1 MFMNRFL
8 LTIFVFL
15 TFLFSTNA
23 QECPR
28 HLYDCKG
35 ACGWFVDADGNGYC
49 DLTTYS
55 DALLKKLHKK
65 KDSVTQIQN
74 IKNNQLEDSL
84 IKTGARKTG
93 INNTTDKTQETKTG
107 NISHKCPFENTPE
120 CEKNISTQSGAS
132 AVDSSSNAQ
141 QTNNKSGFKVKK
153 YDFFLI
159 FSLCVFFYL
168 VSAVL
173 VKRKIYKKSIH
184 RKIWNTLLL
193 LAFLNTGLT
202 GLFLVIQ
209 LNYLVLFNWFSK
221 FLFWHVEFG
230 ISMAAISI
238 LHILWHWK
246 YFWHLLVKRKD
257 ETACNSQMRSL

>member
-1 MFMNRFL
+1 MFMKRFL
-8 LTIFVFL
+8 LTIFVFS

-28 HLYDCKG
+28 HLFDCKG

-49 DLTTYS
+49 DLTAYS
-55 DALLKKLHKK
+55 DGLLKKLLNK
-65 KDSVTQIQN
+65 KDTATKNQN
-74 IKNNQLEDSL
+74 IKNNRVEDT
-84 IKTGARKTG
+84 IKKSDATVQKNGS
-93 INNTTDKTQETKTG
+93 NNTGTNSNEPKNG
-107 NISHKCPFENTPE
+107 NISHNCPFENTPE
-120 CEKNISTQSGAS
+120 CGENITSESDVNTG
-132 AVDSSSNAQ
+132 DTISNAPQ
-141 QTNNKSGFKVKK
+141 NQSDSGFNVKK
-153 YDFFLI
+153 YDLFLI

-168 VSAVL
+168 LSALL
-173 VKRKIYKKSIH
+173 VKRKIYRKCTH

-193 LAFLNTGLT
+193 LSFLNTGLT

-221 FLFWHVEFG
+221 LLFWHVEFG

-257 ETACNSQMRSL
+257 ETACNS

>member
-1 MFMNRFL
+1 MFMNRFF
-8 LTIFVFL
+8 LTIFVFI

-23 QECPR
+23 QQCPR

-35 ACGWFVDADGNGYC
+35 ACGWFVDEDGNGYC

-55 DALLKKLHKK
+55 DGLLKKLLNK
-65 KDSVTQIQN
+65 KDSATKNQN
-74 IKNNQLEDSL
+74 IKNSRVEDT
-84 IKTGARKTG
+84 IKKSDATVQKNGS
-93 INNTTDKTQETKTG
+93 NNTGTNSKEQKNG
-107 NISHKCPFENTPE
+107 NISHNCPFENTPE
-120 CEKNISTQSGAS
+120 CEKNITSESGVNTGGS
-132 AVDSSSNAQ
+132 MSNAPQ
-141 QTNNKSGFKVKK
+141 NENNSAFKVKK
-153 YDFFLI
+153 YDLFLI

-168 VSAVL
+168 LSAIL
-173 VKRKIYKKSIH
+173 VKRKIYRKCTH
-184 RKIWNTLLL
+184 RKIWNILLL
-193 LAFLNTGLT
+193 LSFLNTGLT

-221 FLFWHVEFG
+221 LLFWHVEFG

-257 ETACNSQMRSL
+257 EAACNS

>member
-8 LTIFVFL
+8 LTVFL
-15 TFLFSTNA
+15 FLSIIVSTDA

-49 DLTTYS
+49 DLSSFS
-55 DALLKKLHKK
+55 DALLKKLLNK
-65 KDSVTQIQN
+65 KDTATVKQN
-74 IKNNQLEDSL
+74 INNSRIEDS
-84 IKTGARKTG
+84 IKKSDAAIQKTGL
-93 INNTTDKTQETKTG
+93 NNPGNKTQEPKTG

-120 CEKNISTQSGAS
+120 CEKNIASQSGVNTSDS
-132 AVDSSSNAQ
+132 ASNAQ
-141 QTNNKSGFKVKK
+141 QTQSNSGFKIKK
-153 YDFFLI
+153 YDLFLI

-168 VSAVL
+168 LSAVL
-173 VKRKIYKKSIH
+173 VKRKIYRKCTH

-221 FLFWHVEFG
+221 LLFWHVEFG

-246 YFWHLLVKRKD
+246 YFWHLVVKRKD
-257 ETACNSQMRSL
+257 ETACNS

>member
-1 MFMNRFL
+1 MFMNRFF
-8 LTIFVFL
+8 LTTFVFL

-49 DLTTYS
+49 DLTSYS
-55 DALLKKLHKK
+55 DGLLKKLLNK
-65 KDSVTQIQN
+65 KDSAAKIQN
-74 IKNNQLEDSL
+74 TQNSRVEDTLKKSDATVQKNGS
-84 IKTGARKTG
+84 
-93 INNTTDKTQETKTG
+93 NNPGNKSQEQKNG
-107 NISHKCPFENTPE
+107 NISHKCPFENIPE
-120 CEKNISTQSGAS
+120 CEKNLEPQSGAGG
-132 AVDSSSNAQ
+132 ADSISNAQ
-141 QTNNKSGFKVKK
+141 QTENKPGFKVKK

-159 FSLCVFFYL
+159 FSLCLFFYL
-168 VSAVL
+168 LSAIL
-173 VKRKIYKKSIH
+173 VKRKIYRKCTH

-257 ETACNSQMRSL
+257 ETACNS

>member
-1 MFMNRFL
+1 MFMKRFL

-55 DALLKKLHKK
+55 DALLKKLRNK
-65 KDSVTQIQN
+65 KDSLTQIQN
-74 IKNNQLEDSL
+74 IKNKQLEDNNK
-84 IKTGARKTG
+84 KTDATIQKTG
-93 INNTTDKTQETKTG
+93 INNSGNKTQETKTG
-107 NISHKCPFENTPE
+107 NISHKCPFENTAE
-120 CEKNISTQSGAS
+120 CEKNITAQSGAGS
-132 AVDSSSNAQ
+132 ADSLSNAQ
-141 QTNNKSGFKVKK
+141 QTENKPAFKVKK

-159 FSLCVFFYL
+159 FSLCLFFYL
-168 VSAVL
+168 LSAVL
-173 VKRKIYKKSIH
+173 VKRKIYRKCTH

-257 ETACNSQMRSL
+257 VAECNS